1 MRPHTNPRT
10 GSPRRGRPAARR
22 RIRALL
28 ALPALALAIVLPNTA
43 RAASVPPVPGNVAAA
58 AASSTTIHESW
69 SASPGATSYVVTNG
83 NTSHTTTATS
93 YTWTGLS
100 LGTYMCTAVAAK
112 NSAGQSAW
120 SGYACVT
127 ILPPTPS
134 NIVATGTS
142 ETNIH
147 ISWNAVPGADSYE
160 ISNGTDPPKLV
171 FSTSYDWTVALGTY
185 MCFDVQAIE
194 GGTGSNWSPWAC
206 ATALLPMPTGVK
218 IVALNPTTFNV
229 SWQPVANATAYTVSN
244 GDTQTFGLTGT
255 SFNWIT
261 LPNTY
266 MCFSVSA
273 QFNTLSSGGTA
284 WNCGTTPAAN
294 PVFQYVNMGDS
305 LSAGEGTLSYTTGTN
320 TPDNQCHRS
329 DSSYSGQYVTMSG
342 VYSAVDNVACSGA
355 VSSEFSNSDTP
366 DNSMGVPDAGEQAQQ
381 FALSSNTTLV
391 TASFGINDID
401 FADILNT
408 CYGSGLIN
416 TVPAIDGCFADK
428 LTNKDYAGNTKTL
441 SQLIDDDEGALQRL
455 FATIKSDSPRAA
467 IIAVT
472 YPQIYPATG
481 DVTSNLYDCSVGPR
495 GGEIITSQNQ
505 LTLLRAALN
514 HLDDVIVQAAR
525 GAGIGYLDERNAF
538 AGHELC
544 TADPWENTIV
554 VTPNGAGNDS
564 FHPNAAGYRQY
575 ATDLKNF
582 LGY

>member
-1 MRPHTNPRT
+1 M
-10 GSPRRGRPAARR
+10 
-22 RIRALL
+22 L
-28 ALPALALAIVLPNTA
+28 ALPALALALALALVLPNTA
-43 RAASVPPVPGNVAAA
+43 QAASVPSVPGNVAAV
-58 AASSTTIHESW
+58 ASSNTTIHESW
-69 SASPGATSYVVTNG
+69 SASLGATSYVVTNG

-93 YTWTGLS
+93 FDWTGLS
-100 LGTYMCTAVAAK
+100 LGTNMCAAVAAK

-134 NIVATGTS
+134 NVIATATS

-160 ISNGTDPPKLV
+160 ISNGTAPPKLV
-171 FSTSYDWTVALGTY
+171 FSTSYDWTVGLGTY

-194 GGTGSNWSPWAC
+194 GGTGSNWSAWVC
-206 ATALLPMPTGVK
+206 ATALPMPTGVK
-218 IVALNPTTFNV
+218 VVALSPTTFNV
-229 SWQPVANATAYTVSN
+229 SWQQVTGATAYTVSN
-244 GDTQTFGLTGT
+244 GDTNTSGLTGT

-261 LPNTY
+261 SPNTY

-273 QFNTLSSGGTA
+273 QFNTLSSSATA
-284 WNCGTTPAAN
+284 WSCGTTPAAN
-294 PVFQYVNMGDS
+294 PTFQYVNLGDS

-320 TPDNQCHRS
+320 TSDNQCHRS

-342 VYSAVDNVACSGA
+342 VYSAVNNVACSGA
-355 VSSEFSNSDTP
+355 VSSEFYSPDTP
-366 DNSMGVPDAGEQAQQ
+366 VNSMGVPDAGEPAQQ
-381 FALSSNTTLV
+381 SALSNKTTLV

-408 CYGSGLIN
+408 CYGSSLFN
-416 TVPAIDGCFADK
+416 TVPAIDGCFVDK
-428 LTNKDYAGNTKTL
+428 LTNKDYVNNTETL
-441 SQLIDDDEGALQRL
+441 SQVIGNEEGPLQQL
-455 FATIKSDSPRAA
+455 FSTIRTDAPSAA
-467 IIAVT
+467 IVAVT

-481 DVTSNLYDCSVGPR
+481 DVSSNSYACATGPR

-514 HLDDVIVQAAR
+514 HLDDVIVQAAK

-544 TADPWENTIV
+544 TADPWENTII

-564 FHPNAAGYRQY
+564 FHPNTAGYKQY
-575 ATDLKNF
+575 ATDMKNF